1 MRHHNRLDV
10 GQRPGGVSLITLCL
24 LCLAL
29 VACFTPILELRAG
42 GPPLE
47 FLKPLDKADS
57 RVIASDSS
65 GNFYLGGSGTPTVV
79 KLSPEGDQLWA
90 FGPASLAERQYIDV
104 SSIVVVNPSQIYIA
118 GTVSNLEK
126 IGPFP
131 VLGSNF
137 FGRLNADG
145 SIAFLKFFRGI
156 ELASNALTHGAD
168 GTFLLVGTVG
178 RRSEVSYDGIWFQN
192 SSSGSTGVVFK
203 LNSDGSHV
211 WHQRMIG
218 DAQDYLDSVASA
230 ADGSVLVAGISLSTA
245 TGMSGVALSAAP
257 RTESIVCFVM
267 DPAGK
272 GLSGKLVKSASLP
285 AGPISSFRPI
295 YGFGLAAY
303 SPRSD
308 AFVWAGNSI
317 GSLTLGSTT
326 MTNEVGTDVFVAKLA
341 RNGSVHWARAL
352 SSMRDAF
359 ATTMAADRFGNI
371 YVGGIFMT
379 RLGIGS
385 LVLDSFGNRD
395 LFVAKFRDD
404 GTPAWIKQVG
414 WTGDDTRIK
423 LAITPAD
430 ELMVWGAGSGG
441 AVSVDGAFLQLPG
454 GGTNGFW
461 AKFQSEGAPP
471 RFVSH
476 PRSQVVTAGVP
487 FTLSAEIEGGGS
499 SPRYQWW
506 FRAAPIPGE
515 TNRSLSV
522 ASAQASH
529 AGNYRLVASN
539 DGGSATSASA
549 FITYSDSAT
558 VSLGIHPSLSIYG
571 PVGHAYRVEYSTE
584 MSDGDQWTTATNLT
598 LTVSPTVW
606 IDPTAAV
613 GEKRFY
619 RVVRIP

>member
-1 MRHHNRLDV
+1 MRHHNRLKAR
-10 GQRPGGVSLITLCL
+10 QRSGGISLITLCL

-29 VACFTPILELRAG
+29 VPCVTPIMELRAG

-47 FLKPLDKADS
+47 FLKQIDKAES
-57 RVIASDSS
+57 KVIASDSS

-79 KLSPEGDQLWA
+79 KLSPVGDQLWA
-90 FGPASLAERQYIDV
+90 FGPASLADRQYIYV
-104 SSIVVVNPSQIYIA
+104 GSIVAINPSQIYIA
-118 GTVSNLEK
+118 GQVANLEK

-131 VLGSNF
+131 VLGSSF

-145 SIAFLKFFRGI
+145 SIAFLKFFYGI
-156 ELASNALTHGAD
+156 RLGHNALTLCAD
-168 GTFLLVGTVG
+168 GTFFLVAEVG
-178 RRSEVSYDGIWFQN
+178 YGSLVSYDGISFY
-192 SSSGSTGVVFK
+192 GSPNGPTGVVFK

-211 WHQRMIG
+211 WHQRLIG
-218 DAQDYLDSVASA
+218 DVGDYLDSVASA
-230 ADGSVLVAGISLSTA
+230 ADGSVLAAGRSFSTA
-245 TGMSGVALSAAP
+245 TGMSGVALSATP

-285 AGPISSFRPI
+285 PGPISPFSSI
-295 YGFGLAAY
+295 NSFGLAAY

-308 AFVWAGNSI
+308 AFVWAGSSI

-326 MTNEVGTDVFVAKLA
+326 LTNEVGTDVFVAKLA
-341 RNGSVHWARAL
+341 RNGSVQWARAL

-359 ATTMAADRFGNI
+359 ATTMAVDRFGNI
-371 YVGGIFMT
+371 YVGGTFQT
-379 RLGIGS
+379 RFGIGS
-385 LVLDSFGNRD
+385 LVLDSFGGQD

-404 GTPAWIKQVG
+404 GTPAWIKQAG
-414 WTGDDTRIK
+414 WTGHNVRIK

-430 ELMVWGAGSGG
+430 ELMVWGSASG
-441 AVSVDGAFLQLPG
+441 AVSVDGAFLQVSG
-454 GGTNGFW
+454 EFNNGFW
-461 AKFQSEGAPP
+461 AKFQSEGVPP

-499 SPRYQWW
+499 SVGYQWW

-522 ASAQASH
+522 ASAQAFH

-539 DGGSATSASA
+539 DGGSATSGSA
-549 FITYSDSAT
+549 FITYSDSAAL
-558 VSLGIHPSLSIYG
+558 SLGVHPSLSIYG

-584 MSDGDQWTTATNLT
+584 MSGGNQWTTATNLT
-598 LTVSPTVW
+598 LSVSPTVW